1 MSFVIHG
8 IAVAS
13 GIAIGRAHLFA
24 QTSLDVTHYAVAEN
38 KLDAEV
44 ERFNA
49 AIATVRNEL
58 QDLEGQIPAGSP
70 PEFAAFLQL
79 HLMILN
85 DVTLASVP
93 AQLIHQPGCNA
104 EWALKQQMDL
114 LS

>member
-49 AIATVRNEL
+49 AIG
-58 QDLEGQIPAGSP
+58 DLGFQFAEALRLSGNQRGKVHNVGISGS
-70 PEFAAFLQL
+70 
-79 HLMILN
+79 
-85 DVTLASVP
+85 
-93 AQLIHQPGCNA
+93 
-104 EWALKQQMDL
+104 KKKR
-114 LS
+114 